1 MHYCKRPNIKQ
12 NPEVREPS
20 QPKGLHEKVKT
31 SDRNLKTKSLNAHCR
46 PSSLKHLTLAQYCA
60 WYKLVRPAR
69 QQATPQSPDRVVL
82 IATPSDERGTGE
94 ESILPYRIQIND
106 DRVVQRSAAARPLRW
121 TPHGNFAEL
130 MLFKVNDRSTLP
142 FVHCLHCLLVFI
154 LGLWSNQP
162 IFDLYFVQAFST
174 WNELL
179 PFCDEKIAKNEV
191 ETVDLAGGGDETRI
205 NCVKRLIRD
214 QYVVIWPSFS
224 TCSSVVKCRLLHVST
239 RIKET

>member
-154 LGLWSNQP
+154 LGL
-162 IFDLYFVQAFST
+162 
-174 WNELL
+174 
-179 PFCDEKIAKNEV
+179 
-191 ETVDLAGGGDETRI
+191 
-205 NCVKRLIRD
+205 
-214 QYVVIWPSFS
+214 
-224 TCSSVVKCRLLHVST
+224 
-239 RIKET
+239 